1 MTVENL
7 ETNGTQTPATTEE
20 KTSSGRGKASTAKTG
35 KDKEVVALSLKGNAD
50 KESKGLK
57 LYQPEDRL
65 PENRP
70 IGRSHLQFKEDEM
83 LPGGRPVEA
92 SHMRVVSTYSSVGG
106 SRPVVSSGME
116 VSSTLAISGNR
127 PIALSHLHI
136 SETYTVMGNR
146 PVASNEIDDPEALM
160 GFLD

>member
-20 KTSSGRGKASTAKTG
+20 KTSTRGKASTAKTA
-35 KDKEVVALSLKGNAD
+35 KDKEVVALSVKGSAD

-70 IGRSHLQFKEDEM
+70 IGTSHLHFKEDEM
-83 LPGGRPVEA
+83 LPGGRPVEV
-92 SHMRVVSTYSSVGG
+92 SHLKVVSTYSSVG
-106 SRPVVSSGME
+106 SARPVVSSGME

-146 PVASNEIDDPEALM
+146 PVASNEIDDPETLM